1 VNEPLSS
8 LREEMR
14 QGFADMRA
22 EMRQGFIEARTAK
35 DEGLV
40 AVRGGSSCDARPTN
54 LSSP

>member
-22 EMRQGFIEARTAK
+22 EMRPGFIVLDQRI
-35 DEGLV
+35 
-40 AVRGGSSCDARPTN
+40 
-54 LSSP
+54 